1 MSLTLGGEA
10 PRAFDFEGQELHRT
24 GRNRNSTPAGTHKVF
39 HALEHSKAVTTEE
52 PGPYLPACLGASL
65 GEAEAAAALSRNM
78 DTGSSYIWELSPEWA
93 LPWADAIMGP
103 ILKFTVTKA

>member
-1 MSLTLGGEA
+1 MEKPPEHLTLKARSSTGLGETEI
-10 PRAFDFEGQELHRT
+10 PLL
-24 GRNRNSTPAGTHKVF
+24 AGTHKVF

-103 ILKFTVTKA
+103 ILKFTVIKA